1 MLGSGAAAF
10 FSISGLTVGRTG
22 ASAGLDTSP
31 DVRTFSSAMMFWEGQ
46 PRDERVYWLASGE
59 GTDEEEEE
67 EEEEGWWMEVVE
79 GGREETEV
87 GQKVVVS

>member
-1 MLGSGAAAF
+1 M
-10 FSISGLTVGRTG
+10 GRTG

-59 GTDEEEEE
+59 GTGEE
-67 EEEEGWWMEVVE
+67 EEEEGWW
-79 GGREETEV
+79 REEEE
-87 GQKVVVS
+87 GWDGGG